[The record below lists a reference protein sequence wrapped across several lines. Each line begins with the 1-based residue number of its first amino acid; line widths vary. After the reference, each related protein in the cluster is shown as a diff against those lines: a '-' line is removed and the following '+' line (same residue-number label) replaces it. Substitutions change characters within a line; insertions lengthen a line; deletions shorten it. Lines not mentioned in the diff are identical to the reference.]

1 MRRFVPFA
9 LVLAL
14 VAAVVAVGSAGA
26 TSSPVNLTVQD
37 TGTDAT
43 GPFVT
48 LKWAPAP
55 SNVNH
60 IDLYRSDHTVRWD
73 SLPRT
78 QVTFTNRDQVVV
90 GTTYG
95 WSLYACSGTAEC
107 KTSTASDTVA
117 SDTVT
122 VKAGQPA
129 CSDLADNDLDGRI
142 DQADPT
148 CPSATWDD
156 EANAP
161 TPTPTPT
168 PTPSP
173 TPTPTPTPPPQTCSF
188 TATPGQSFSSA
199 ISGLGSGTVLCLPA
213 GTYNWGDYVI
223 PAGKTITGSTD
234 AGVATVVGEAV
245 INNTGVT
252 LSNLK
257 LVAASNET
265 HAVVDGKASN
275 ATIQNVEVDTNH
287 QPGVQ
292 GMIVGGSSSPA
303 PSNFKVL
310 DTVIHGARGGGP
322 NNLTDSEVHGIYWQN
337 GSGSGNEI
345 GRTWVYDVSGYGFHF
360 YSVNSPATNVLIH
373 NTVVDDSIVRGV
385 LFDGPTGNT
394 YRDSVVT
401 DSPYGVVC
409 RIPGNTLI
417 NVRSGAGFQS
427 CTGTGLVTADTVFDN
442 EAARNYGND
451 TSGHFVTGPLY

>member
-1 MRRFVPFA
+1 MRKTIPYV
-9 LVLAL
+9 LGLAL
-14 VAAVVAVGSAGA
+14 IAATIIVGSATA

-48 LKWAPAP
+48 LKWTPAP

-73 SLPRT
+73 SVPAS
-78 QVTFTNRDQVVV
+78 QSTFTNRDQVVA

-168 PTPSP
+168 PSPSP
-173 TPTPTPTPPPQTCSF
+173 TPTPTPTPTPQTCSY
-188 TATPGQSFSSA
+188 TATAGQSFTSA

-292 GMIVGGSSSPA
+292 GMIIGGSSIA
-303 PSNFKVL
+303 PSGFKVL
-310 DTVIHGARGGGP
+310 DTVIHGSRGGGG
-322 NNLTDSEVHGIYWQN
+322 LTDSQVHGIYWQN
-337 GSGSGNEI
+337 GTGTGNEI

-360 YSVNSPATNVLIH
+360 YAGGQSPAMNVLVH

-385 LFDGPTGNT
+385 LFDGPVGNT
-394 YRDSVVT
+394 YRDSVIT
-401 DSPYGVVC
+401 DSPYGLVC
-409 RIPGNTLI
+409 RNSGNTLTNI
-417 NVRSGAGFQS
+417 RSGAGFQG

-442 EAARNYGND
+442 ETARNYGND

>member
-1 MRRFVPFA
+1 MRKTIPYV
-9 LVLAL
+9 LGLAL
-14 VAAVVAVGSAGA
+14 IAATIIVGSATA

-48 LKWAPAP
+48 LKWTQGP
-55 SNVNH
+55 SSVNH
-60 IDLYRSDHTVRWD
+60 IDLYRSDHATRWD
-73 SLPRT
+73 SVPNSQT
-78 QVTFTNRDQVVV
+78 TFTNRDQVVA
-90 GTTYG
+90 GTTYV

-148 CPSATWDD
+148 CSSATWDD
-156 EANAP
+156 EANAG
-161 TPTPTPT
+161 TPTPT

-173 TPTPTPTPPPQTCSF
+173 TPTPTPTPTPQTCSY
-188 TATPGQSFSSA
+188 TATAGQSFASA

-292 GMIVGGSSSPA
+292 GMIIGGSSIA
-303 PSNFKVL
+303 PSGFKVL
-310 DTVIHGARGGGP
+310 DTVIHGSRGGGG
-322 NNLTDSEVHGIYWQN
+322 LTDSQVHGIYWQN
-337 GSGSGNEI
+337 GTGTGNEI
-345 GRTWVYDVSGYGFHF
+345 GRTWVYDISGYGFHF
-360 YSVNSPATNVLIH
+360 YASNYSPATNVLIH
-373 NTVVDDSIVRGV
+373 NTVVDDSLVRGV
-385 LFDGPTGNT
+385 LFDGPVGNT
-394 YRDSVVT
+394 YRDSVIT
-401 DSPYGVVC
+401 DSPYGLVC
-409 RIPGNTLI
+409 RNSGNTLTNI
-417 NVRSGAGFQS
+417 RSGAGFQG

-442 EAARNYGND
+442 ETARNYGND